1 MMQKTKFLF
10 IVLVVVAHTLTMV
23 RYAVAAD
30 NAWGVWTDKEQTHVY
45 AFLKNS
51 ELKFWGQKSS
61 WQADIQR
68 NTYTKGK
75 TDGVWQYQEGMCW
88 TGDRKQQQG
97 NVMIYVDS
105 FQCCM
110 MAQFLG
116 NKLVLSEIWNKGY
129 DEFGICTNRVL
140 TKTKTLPDD

>member
-1 MMQKTKFLF
+1 MQKIKFIF
-10 IVLVVVAHTLTMV
+10 IVLVVVAHTLAMA

-30 NAWGVWTDKEQTHVY
+30 KAWGVWSDKEQPYVF

-75 TDGVWQYQEGMCW
+75 TDGVWQHQEGMCW
-88 TGDRKQQQG
+88 IGDKKQQQG

-105 FQCCM
+105 LQCCM
-110 MAQFLG
+110 SAQFIG
-116 NKLVLSEIWNKGY
+116 NKLVLSEIWNKGN
-129 DEFGICTNRVL
+129 DELGVCTSRVL
-140 TKTKTLPDD
+140 TRVKAMPND